1 MDTNKEQLKK
11 VAETTKNED
20 LKQSINNKLSEYDK
34 KVEK

>member
-20 LKQSINNKLSEYDK
+20 LKQSIKNKLGEYDK
-34 KVEK
+34 TVKK